1 MDKVDKRLKALRLF
15 SLLSLLSFG
24 VAIAIWVCMALK
36 VIEFSGVMVVVAGVL
51 TTFSLTLSLCAPWFK
66 KLVQGQY
73 RVVSIV
79 FLALSAAVFALLVSD
94 IVSLYLMVEKIASSA
109 EFVFAEYVS
118 MLNFL
123 KYTLLVVV
131 QIVLATIISNYVL
144 RFKFKFIIL
153 QTVSYASLLYMDFV
167 LCVVALSISIADSG
181 LVFGNP
187 TGLLTNFVFWAGL
200 AIAIVVKGWMYKLLK
215 KVDKFFGTNTTKEIM
230 KDEKQPENK
239 PVENT
244 EN

>member
-36 VIEFSGVMVVVAGVL
+36 VIEFSGVMVVIAGVL

-73 RVVSIV
+73 KVVSIV
-79 FLALSAAVFALLVSD
+79 FLALSAVVFGLLVSD
-94 IVSLYLMVEKIASSA
+94 IVCLYLMVEKIASSA

-123 KYTLLVVV
+123 KYTL
-131 QIVLATIISNYVL
+131 
-144 RFKFKFIIL
+144 
-153 QTVSYASLLYMDFV
+153 
-167 LCVVALSISIADSG
+167 
-181 LVFGNP
+181 
-187 TGLLTNFVFWAGL
+187 
-200 AIAIVVKGWMYKLLK
+200 
-215 KVDKFFGTNTTKEIM
+215 
-230 KDEKQPENK
+230 
-239 PVENT
+239 
-244 EN
+244 

>member
-24 VAIAIWVCMALK
+24 IAIAIWVCMALK
-36 VIEFSGVMVVVAGVL
+36 VIEFSGVMVVIAGVL

-94 IVSLYLMVEKIASSA
+94 IVCLYLMVEKIASSA

>member
-24 VAIAIWVCMALK
+24 IAIAIWVCMALK
-36 VIEFSGVMVVVAGVL
+36 VIEFSGVMVVIAGVL

-94 IVSLYLMVEKIASSA
+94 IVCLYLMVEKIASSA

-167 LCVVALSISIADSG
+167 LCVVALSISMADSG

-215 KVDKFFGTNTTKEIM
+215 KVDKFLGTNTTKEIM

>member
-1 MDKVDKRLKALRLF
+1 MDKVDKKLKAIKLF
-15 SLLSLLSFG
+15 SFIAFFAF
-24 VAIAIWVCMALK
+24 VAAIAIWVCMALK
-36 VIEFSGVMVVVAGVL
+36 VIDFSGIMVVIAGVL

-73 RVVSIV
+73 KVVSII
-79 FLALSAAVFALLVSD
+79 FLALSAVVFVLLVSD
-94 IVSLYLMVEKIASSA
+94 IVCLYLMVEKIRNSA
-109 EFVFAEYVS
+109 EFVFADYVS

-131 QIVLATIISNYVL
+131 QIVLASIISNYVL

-153 QTVSYASLLYMDFV
+153 QTVSYASLLYMDFA
-167 LCVVALSISIADSG
+167 LCVVALSITIADSG

-215 KVDKFFGTNTTKEIM
+215 KVDKFLGTNTTKEIM
-230 KDEKQPENK
+230 KDEQQPENK
-239 PVENT
+239 PVENS
-244 EN
+244 EK

>member
-94 IVSLYLMVEKIASSA
+94 IVCLYLMVEKIASSA

-215 KVDKFFGTNTTKEIM
+215 KVDKFLGTNTTKEIM

>member
-24 VAIAIWVCMALK
+24 IAIAIWVCMALK
-36 VIEFSGVMVVVAGVL
+36 VIEFSGVMVVIAGVL

-73 RVVSIV
+73 RVISIV

-94 IVSLYLMVEKIASSA
+94 IVCLYLMVEKIASSA